1 MTLGDL
7 LIYLTVFNVNTQLD
21 RAYDTRDFG
30 ILDIQHDYRYMC
42 DPKEKTCVYEVYSYD
57 IEDKIR
63 IRLYC
68 KRDEYTKMG
77 ELRQFTDVPIVPI
90 NEIDEIYAVDV
101 RLDIS
106 IFFLAN
112 NEIRQSCP
120 SLNDDLTLYPILLLE
135 DGSPL
140 LHEDGGYTLL
150 ELAMSV

>member
-21 RAYDTRDFG
+21 RVYDTRDFG
-30 ILDIQHDYRYMC
+30 ILDIQHDYRYTC